1 MENPLAQS
9 NDHGERDKR
18 RPGDVLTMNHSP
30 AFLGVDRTNANA
42 VLDLREVLEDNG
54 TKLKD

>member
-1 MENPLAQS
+1 
-9 NDHGERDKR
+9 
-18 RPGDVLTMNHSP
+18 MNHSP

-42 VLDLREVLEDNG
+42 VLYLREVLEDNG